1 MEETIKIY
9 SSFIIVKNKNADV
22 LVKLE
27 DIHII
32 EKRTLKMFEYYIIV
46 YVKTIHLEFIEKLD
60 YIAEIAYISKR
71 EYEDLIEAVDKYKNI
86 R

>member
-60 YIAEIAYISKR
+60 YIAEIAYISKK
-71 EYEDLIEAVDKYKNI
+71 EYEELIEAVDKYKNI

>member
-46 YVKTIHLEFIEKLD
+46 YVKTIHIEFIEKLD

>member
-1 MEETIKIY
+1 MDETIKIY

-32 EKRTLKMFEYYIIV
+32 EKRTLKMFEYHIIV

-60 YIAEIAYISKR
+60 YIAEIAYISKK
-71 EYEDLIEAVDKYKNI
+71 EYEALIEAVDKYKNI